1 MAIAP
6 GSRVAGYR
14 LGRLLGSGSHGSVY
28 LAENLASRRVVALK
42 LVPLLAADANG
53 GDAAAAAAAAAAKQQ
68 FLRHAATAQGLQH
81 PGVVTLHAA
90 GVHGTMG
97 WLAMEPVPGCDLQ
110 RYTVPARLLPEPVVL
125 RVGARLAEA
134 LAHAHALGVVHRDI
148 KPANVL
154 VHWPGDIVKLADF
167 GLARTADAQATRT
180 GLLLGSPGYMAPEQ
194 LAGGVPDAR
203 TDFYALGVTLFQL
216 LAGRLPFEGDTL
228 GALLRQ
234 VATSAAPDLRL
245 LHPRLPA
252 GVADLVARL
261 LSHDADRRA
270 ETAAT
275 LAQELHVAM
284 RDLLR

>member
-14 LGRLLGSGSHGSVY
+14 LGRLLGTGSHGAVY
-28 LAENLASRRVVALK
+28 LAEELATGQAVALK
-42 LVPLLAADANG
+42 VVPLAAGAS
-53 GDAAAAAAAAAAKQQ
+53 AEHKQ
-68 FLRHAATAQGLQH
+68 FLRQAATARGLKH
-81 PGVVTLHAA
+81 PGIVALYSA
-90 GVHGTMG
+90 GVHGSTG
-97 WLAMEPVPGCDLQ
+97 WLAMEPVPGSDLQ
-110 RYTVPARLLPEPVVL
+110 RYTAPARLLPEPVVL

-154 VHWPGDIVKLADF
+154 VHWPDDIVKLADF

-194 LAGGVPDAR
+194 LAGAVPDAR

-216 LAGRLPFEGDTL
+216 LSGRLPFEGDTM

-245 LHPRLPA
+245 MHPRLPA
-252 GVADLVARL
+252 HVARLVARL
-261 LSHDADRRA
+261 LSRDADRRA

-275 LAQELHVAM
+275 LAQELHAAM
-284 RDLLR
+284 QGLAP

>member
-14 LGRLLGSGSHGSVY
+14 LGRLLGSGSHGAVY
-28 LAENLASRRVVALK
+28 LAESLANRRVVALK
-42 LVPLLAADANG
+42 LVPLPTAD
-53 GDAAAAAAAAAAKQQ
+53 DAAAAAAKQQ
-68 FLRHAATAQGLQH
+68 FLRHAATAQGLKH
-81 PGVVTLHAA
+81 PGIVTLHAA
-90 GVHGTMG
+90 GVHGSTG
-97 WLAMEPVPGCDLQ
+97 WLAMEPVPGSDLQ

-154 VHWPGDIVKLADF
+154 VHWPADIVKLADF

-180 GLLLGSPGYMAPEQ
+180 GLLLGSPAYMAPEQ
-194 LAGGVPDAR
+194 LAGAVPDAR

-216 LAGRLPFEGDTL
+216 LSGRLPFEGDTL

-234 VATSAAPDLRL
+234 VATSTAPDLRQ

-252 GVADLVARL
+252 EVAGLVARL
-261 LSHDADRRA
+261 LSHEADRRA

-275 LAQELHVAM
+275 LAQELHVVM
-284 RDLLR
+284 RGLSR

>member
-1 MAIAP
+1 VAIAS

-14 LGRLLGSGSHGSVY
+14 VGRLLGSGHHGAVY
-28 LAENLASRRVVALK
+28 LAEEVATGQVVALK
-42 LVPLLAADANG
+42 VVPLQAGDGAAS
-53 GDAAAAAAAAAAKQQ
+53 KQFFRQ
-68 FLRHAATAQGLQH
+68 ATTAQRLKH
-81 PGVVTLHAA
+81 PGIVALHAV
-90 GVHGTMG
+90 GVDGTTG
-97 WLAMEPVPGCDLQ
+97 WLAMEPVPGSDLQ
-110 RYTVPARLLPEPVVL
+110 RYTAPARLLPEPVVL

-167 GLARTADAQATRT
+167 GLARAADAQATRT

-194 LAGGVPDAR
+194 LAGAVPDAR

-216 LAGRLPFEGDTL
+216 LSGRLPFEGETM

-234 VATSAAPDLRL
+234 VASSNAPDLRL

-252 GVADLVARL
+252 PVARLVARL
-261 LSHDADRRA
+261 LSRQPDRRA

-275 LAQELHVAM
+275 LAQELHTVIKGLGLATPGT
-284 RDLLR
+284 R

>member
-1 MAIAP
+1 MAAAP

-14 LGRLLGSGSHGSVY
+14 LGRLLGSGHHGAVY
-28 LAENLASRRVVALK
+28 LAEDLATGQAVALK
-42 LVPLLAADANG
+42 LVPLQAGDSAAS
-53 GDAAAAAAAAAAKQQ
+53 QQ
-68 FLRHAATAQGLQH
+68 FLRQATTAQGLKH
-81 PGVVTLHAA
+81 PGIVAVHAA
-90 GVHGTMG
+90 GVHGATG
-97 WLAMEPVPGCDLQ
+97 WLAMEPVPGTDLQ
-110 RYTVPARLLPEPVVL
+110 RYAAPARLLPEPVVL

-194 LAGGVPDAR
+194 LAGAVPDAR
-203 TDFYALGVTLFQL
+203 TDLYALGVTLFQL

-228 GALLRQ
+228 GELLRQ
-234 VATSAAPDLRL
+234 VASSSAPDLRL
-245 LHPRLPA
+245 MHPRLPA
-252 GVADLVARL
+252 PVARLVARL
-261 LSHDADRRA
+261 LSRQADRRA

-275 LAQELHVAM
+275 LAQELHAVIQGSWPAPPGS
-284 RDLLR
+284 R

>member
-14 LGRLLGSGSHGSVY
+14 LGRLLGSGSHGAVY
-28 LAENLASRRVVALK
+28 LAEDLATGQVVALK
-42 LVPLLAADANG
+42 VVPLPA
-53 GDAAAAAAAAAAKQQ
+53 GDSVASKQ
-68 FLRHAATAQGLQH
+68 FLRQAATAQALKH
-81 PGVVTLHAA
+81 PGIVALHAA
-90 GVHGTMG
+90 GVHRTTG
-97 WLAMEPVPGCDLQ
+97 WLAMEPVPGSDLQ
-110 RYTVPARLLPEPVVL
+110 RYTAPARLLPEPVVL

-154 VHWPGDIVKLADF
+154 VHWPADIVKLADF

-194 LAGGVPDAR
+194 LAGAVPDAR

-216 LAGRLPFEGDTL
+216 LSGRLPFEGDSM

-234 VATSAAPDLRL
+234 VATSAAPDLRQM
-245 LHPRLPA
+245 HPRLPA
-252 GVADLVARL
+252 PVAKLVARL
-261 LSHDADRRA
+261 LLREADRRA

-284 RDLLR
+284 QGLSR

>member
-14 LGRLLGSGSHGSVY
+14 IRRLLGSGNHGAVY
-28 LAENLASRRVVALK
+28 LAEDLASGQVVALK
-42 LVPLLAADANG
+42 LVPLPAGD
-53 GDAAAAAAAAAAKQQ
+53 DAARQQ
-68 FLRHAATAQGLQH
+68 FLRHAATAQGLKH
-81 PGVVTLHAA
+81 PGIVALLAA
-90 GVHGTMG
+90 GVQGTTTG
-97 WLAMEPVPGCDLQ
+97 WLAMEPVPGSDLL
-110 RYTVPARLLPEPVVL
+110 RYTAPARLLPEALVL
-125 RVGARLAEA
+125 RLGARLAEA

-167 GLARTADAQATRT
+167 GLARTADAEATRT

-194 LAGGVPDAR
+194 LAGAVPDAR

-216 LAGRLPFEGDTL
+216 LSGRLPFEGDTM

-234 VATSAAPDLRL
+234 VASSAAPDLRQM
-245 LHPRLPA
+245 HPRLPA
-252 GVADLVARL
+252 HVARLVARL
-261 LSHDADRRA
+261 LSRQADRRA

-275 LAQELHVAM
+275 LAQELHAAIQGLSSGAPAP
-284 RDLLR
+284 R